1 MDFVEKEKDMNFTEI
16 IGLFVCFCGISSAF
30 DLGKEYAKA
39 KLVKSTVK
47 QLENTS
53 FGSVFRM
60 FLNYKLK
67 KDNPQDTPTKGV
79 EENV

>member
-1 MDFVEKEKDMNFTEI
+1 MNMNFVEI

-39 KLVKSTVK
+39 KMLKATVK
-47 QLENTS
+47 QLENTT

-60 FLNYKLK
+60 ILNYKLK
-67 KDNPQDTPTKGV
+67 KDHLTPDPVPTKVYDTEGAG
-79 EENV
+79 ENV